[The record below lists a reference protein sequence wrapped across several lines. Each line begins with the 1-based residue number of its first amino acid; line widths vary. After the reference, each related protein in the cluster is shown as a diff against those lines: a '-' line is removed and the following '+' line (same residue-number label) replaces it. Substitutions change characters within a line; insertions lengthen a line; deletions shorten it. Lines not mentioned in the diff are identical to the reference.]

1 MAVETVKIFVN
12 GQEHELKVGET
23 LEALAR
29 EYELQTGLPILAARF
44 DEHIV
49 ELFKPVERSGNV
61 SFITLADQDG
71 VRIYQRG
78 LFFILHASVRRLF
91 KDASLKVLHTIGH
104 GVYCEL
110 REPTSG
116 KVLPL
121 TDEDVVRLST
131 EMKNWVSS
139 DLKFKKTEHSKGQAI
154 ELFESSGMIDK
165 VKLMKFRKKKTVK
178 IYEADGHFDYFYGYM
193 PPSTGYLK
201 WFELKRYENGFVL
214 LLPKVSDG
222 CVVVPEF
229 KPLPK
234 LSSIFLEYSRWLEI
248 MEVDNVG
255 DLNSI
260 VARGERAVADLII
273 LAEALHEKKIAM
285 ISEEI
290 KNRKGVRLVLIAG
303 PSSSGKTTFS
313 KRLMVQLKA
322 GGLRP
327 VTISLDDYFVDREKT
342 PRDEQ
347 GNYDFE
353 ALEAID
359 VELFN
364 RTLVELFKGREV
376 EVPKFDFVLGKRV
389 KGHVMRVESDQVV
402 IVEGIHG
409 LNPRLTEMIPDEL
422 KFKIYVSALAQLNL
436 DNVNRLHTT
445 DVRLIRRMVRDSKFR
460 GHSALA
466 TLRMWSS
473 VRRGEERNI
482 FPFQENADVM
492 FNSALVY
499 ELSVLK
505 IFAEPLL
512 AAVPDN
518 APESTEANRLLKI
531 LDYFLPIT
539 NIEDIPRTSIIREFI
554 GRSAFRY

>member
-1 MAVETVKIFVN
+1 MSEMLKIYVDSEEYEIKF
-12 GQEHELKVGET
+12 GET
-23 LEALAR
+23 LEAIAK
-29 EYELQTGLPILAARF
+29 EYENKTGKIVLGARMENTIL
-44 DEHIV
+44 
-49 ELFKPVERSGNV
+49 ELFRPITRSGEIT
-61 SFITLADQDG
+61 FITLDTQDG
-71 VRIYQRG
+71 QRIYQRG

-91 KDASLKVLHTIGH
+91 KNCNLKVLHTIGH

-110 REPTSG
+110 REQGTNRIVQVS
-116 KVLPL
+116 
-121 TDEDVVRLST
+121 DEDVQRLT
-131 EMKNWVSS
+131 QEMLRWVEE
-139 DLKFKKTEHSKGQAI
+139 DIKFKKSELPKSQAI
-154 ELFESSGMIDK
+154 ELFASCGMEDK
-165 VKLMKFRKKKTVK
+165 VKLLRYRKKKTVK

-193 PPSTGYLK
+193 PPSTGYVK
-201 WFELKRYENGFVL
+201 WFKIVKYDNGMVVL
-214 LLPKVSDG
+214 LPIVQNG
-222 CVVVPEF
+222 QVMVPEF

-234 LSSIFLEYSRWLEI
+234 LSAIFIEYSRWLEI

-255 DLNSI
+255 DLNEI
-260 VARGERAVADLII
+260 IAKGERAVSDLII

-290 KNRKGVRLVLIAG
+290 KNRKSVRLVLIAG

-313 KRLMVQLKA
+313 KRLMIQLKA
-322 GGLRP
+322 SGLKP

-364 RTLVELFKGREV
+364 KNLIELFNGKEV
-376 EVPKFDFVLGKRV
+376 EIPKFDFVTGKRV
-389 KGHVMRVESDQVV
+389 KGQRLRIDKDQLI

-409 LNPRLTEMIPDEL
+409 LNPKLTEMVPEEL

-466 TLRMWSS
+466 TLRMWPS

-482 FPFQENADVM
+482 FPFQENADAM
-492 FNSALVY
+492 FNSALIY

-505 IFAEPLL
+505 VFAEPLL
-512 AAVPDN
+512 TVVPDTE
-518 APESTEANRLLKI
+518 PEATEANRLLKI